1 MNDKQ
6 SKEKFRFKNNDN
18 LKKALHDTD
27 NNKFFKKKYVLK
39 KKPSIP
45 ADFKRFKSTKNLKK
59 IKPVKAI
66 DRKSKQLK
74 PRKPF
79 YKTRKVVKKTKPII
93 NSFNDIEPDNSSS
106 EEEES
111 TSYLVKTLKK
121 PAKKV
126 GFLTKQGLEKRL
138 AQKHGFKTEKGLKKY
153 FRPAQKK
160 NATFAGKQ
168 ATSINAKTASQAKI
182 LLEKAIAN
190 SIAITKSI
198 VTAVIAFV
206 STLSIPLIAI
216 IGAIVVVIM
225 IISLFIGV
233 KNDQCSHPS
242 YSDSTTTEDL
252 KKVPKSVED
261 FVKSHKEAYILS
273 WKAGGFLP
281 SASIAQTMVE
291 NGFNFTNPSGTS
303 LWQAHN
309 MGGVKTSKKEDFPVT
324 LASFGADSVDLT
336 GTKAGT
342 SVGDGT
348 GGGYAWF
355 KDYNAGIVGKAE
367 FMAHQSLYKGAINNP
382 DGKATLMAIANGGWA
397 TDPNYLVS
405 LIGAYNSLGQ
415 KFKWIDKEA
424 IEKYGEAPYKANS
437 PIPKLP
443 TDKIPNKNESKNTA
457 GVDVDEDGCVV
468 NPNPSGEVTGK
479 NGAPTQTLP
488 PEYIGKLTLPMPDD
502 KNYAGNSYPFGQCT
516 WGAYN
521 RLAQIG
527 MPIEWFSG
535 DSGNG
540 GNWGEIAKAKGYKVE
555 KGKPHIG
562 WGASFH
568 GGLAGSDPTAGHI
581 AVVEYINPDGS
592 ILVSE
597 TNVVKAGSGLRSWR
611 VISKETV
618 AQVNFIQGRK

>member
-168 ATSINAKTASQAKI
+168 ATNINAKTASQAKI

-233 KNDQCSHPS
+233 KNDQCSQPS

-342 SVGDGT
+342 NVGDGT

-367 FMAHQSLYKGAINNP
+367 FMAHQSLYRGAINNT

-397 TDPNYLVS
+397 TDPNYLIS
-405 LIGAYNSLGQ
+405 LLGAYNSIGQ
-415 KFKWIDKEA
+415 KYQWIDREA
-424 IEKYGEAPYKANS
+424 IEKYGEKPYQSNQLLDKKA
-437 PIPKLP
+437 
-443 TDKIPNKNESKNTA
+443 IPNMPTKEEASQ
-457 GVDVDEDGCVV
+457 GLSEEGCVV
-468 NPNPSGEVTGK
+468 NQTPSKEATGT
-479 NGAPTQTLP
+479 NSAPTLTP
-488 PEYIGKLTLPMPDD
+488 PKEYEGKLKLPAPDN
-502 KNYAGNSYPFGQCT
+502 KNYAGNNYPFGQCT
-516 WGAYN
+516 WGVFN
-521 RLAQIG
+521 RMAQLG
-527 MPIEWFSG
+527 TPIEWFSG
-535 DSGNG
+535 NGGNG
-540 GNWGEIAKAKGYKVE
+540 GFWWQSAKEKGYNVVKGNPKV
-555 KGKPHIG
+555 G
-562 WGASFH
+562 WAVSFT
-568 GGLAGSDPTAGHI
+568 GGLAGSDPQYGHI
-581 AVVEYINPDGS
+581 AVVEFVNDDGS
-592 ILVSE
+592 FLVSE
-597 TNVVKAGSGLRSWR
+597 TNVVSPSSGTRSWR
-611 VISKETV
+611 VINKAT
-618 AQVNFIQGRK
+618 AQQAYFIQGRK

>member
-1 MNDKQ
+1 
-6 SKEKFRFKNNDN
+6 
-18 LKKALHDTD
+18 
-27 NNKFFKKKYVLK
+27 
-39 KKPSIP
+39 
-45 ADFKRFKSTKNLKK
+45 
-59 IKPVKAI
+59 
-66 DRKSKQLK
+66 
-74 PRKPF
+74 
-79 YKTRKVVKKTKPII
+79 
-93 NSFNDIEPDNSSS
+93 
-106 EEEES
+106 
-111 TSYLVKTLKK
+111 
-121 PAKKV
+121 
-126 GFLTKQGLEKRL
+126 
-138 AQKHGFKTEKGLKKY
+138 
-153 FRPAQKK
+153 
-160 NATFAGKQ
+160 
-168 ATSINAKTASQAKI
+168 
-182 LLEKAIAN
+182 
-190 SIAITKSI
+190 
-198 VTAVIAFV
+198 
-206 STLSIPLIAI
+206 
-216 IGAIVVVIM
+216 M

-233 KNDQCSHPS
+233 KNDQCSQPS

-303 LWQAHN
+303 LWKAHN

-324 LASFGADSVDLT
+324 LATYGNDAVDIT

-342 SVGDGT
+342 SVGDNT
-348 GGGYAWF
+348 GGAYTYF

-468 NPNPSGEVTGK
+468 NPNPSGEVAGK
-479 NGAPTQTLP
+479 NGAPTLTP
-488 PEYIGKLTLPMPDD
+488 PKEYEGKLKLPAPDN
-502 KNYAGNSYPFGQCT
+502 KNYAGNNYPFGQCT

-521 RLAQIG
+521 RMAQLG
-527 MPIEWFSG
+527 TPIEWFSG
-535 DSGNG
+535 NGGNG
-540 GNWGEIAKAKGYKVE
+540 GFWWQSAKEKGYNVVKGNPKV
-555 KGKPHIG
+555 G
-562 WGASFH
+562 WAVSFT
-568 GGLAGSDPTAGHI
+568 GGLAGSDPQYGHI
-581 AVVEYINPDGS
+581 AVVEFVNDDGS
-592 ILVSE
+592 FLVSE
-597 TNVVKAGSGLRSWR
+597 TNVVSPSSGTRSWR
-611 VISKETV
+611 VINKAT
-618 AQVNFIQGRK
+618 AQQAYFIQGRK